1 MRIQAIEIENFVG
14 IADGRYPIGTLTRV
28 AGRNGAGKTSL
39 GRALAYALTGLR
51 PDGSAAG
58 DDYRADPA
66 KPMLV
71 TVEAD
76 GTVLRRKRTKSAGT
90 ITVDG
95 LPQTNEQLASAW
107 HMPMLAMLLQ
117 TWPGAWFALS
127 EAKQRE
133 AILSVLPAPNMAQ
146 LWESKTG
153 LASDG
158 IDWQQSA
165 AGLHAAW
172 TQKRLALEKEG
183 AKVAGQV
190 EELSR
195 AMASAPDDLPNP
207 DDTAAALNAANE
219 AEKEAGAALDQAE
232 VSRRA
237 WDRYAHDRA
246 EWTRRCETLQCTGR
260 VLNKTC
266 PTCKQ
271 PWPQEAP
278 PPPVEF
284 PPEPPEPT
292 VPEVALA
299 ALLDAQRAYAA
310 ATRARKDADANHQM
324 ALQSQSKIEVNER
337 KERLESTLVALRSR
351 YAEAKTIETQLHPK
365 TGIWAD
371 ALRAQLA
378 LISLEGYTFDTEND
392 GFRVR
397 IARTGVPVAAASSGE
412 RIKFCLALS
421 AFIADLC
428 QPPLRVVF
436 VEHADLLDAVPR
448 LAGFQLIGERVA
460 KTGDFAVEVVVP

>member
-1 MRIQAIEIENFVG
+1 VKIQAIEIENFVG

-51 PDGSAAG
+51 PDGSAAA

-66 KPMLV
+66 KPMQV
-71 TVEAD
+71 TIEAD
-76 GTVLRRKRTKSAGT
+76 GTVLRRKRTKSAGS
-90 ITVDG
+90 IFVDG

-107 HMPMLAMLLQ
+107 HMTPLAMLIQ
-117 TWPGAWFALS
+117 TWPGAWFSLS

-133 AILSVLPAPNMAQ
+133 MILSVLPAPDMRAVY
-146 LWESKTG
+146 EKTTG
-153 LASDG
+153 ASADG
-158 IDWQQSA
+158 IDFSQSA
-165 AGLHAAW
+165 AALHAAW
-172 TQKRLALEKEG
+172 TQKRLALEKE
-183 AKVAGQV
+183 AA
-190 EELSR
+190 
-195 AMASAPDDLPNP
+195 
-207 DDTAAALNAANE
+207 TAAAKALE
-219 AEKEAGAALDQAE
+219 ASEERLRIATE
-232 VSRRA
+232 SRRA
-237 WDRYAHDRA
+237 WDRYANDRA
-246 EWTRRCETLQCTGR
+246 DWTRRCETLQCTGR

-271 PWPQEAP
+271 PWPQSEP
-278 PPPVEF
+278 PPPPTM
-284 PPEPPEPT
+284 PPEPAAPS

-299 ALLDAQRAYAA
+299 DLLDAQREANALA
-310 ATRARKDADANHQM
+310 RARREAEAAHRV
-324 ALQSQSKIEVNER
+324 ALESQSSIEINER
-337 KERLESTLVALRSR
+337 KERLETLLVDLRSQ
-351 YAEAKTIETQLHPK
+351 YADAKATEVALHPK
-365 TGIWAD
+365 TGIWAE
-371 ALRAQLA
+371 ALRAQL
-378 LISLEGYTFDTEND
+378 SLVTLDGYEFDTADD

-448 LAGFQLIGERVA
+448 LAGFQLVGERVA

>member
-1 MRIQAIEIENFVG
+1 MKIQAIEIENFVG

-28 AGRNGAGKTSL
+28 SGRNGAGKTSL

-51 PDGSAAG
+51 PDGSAAA

-66 KPMLV
+66 KPMQV
-71 TVEAD
+71 TIEAD
-76 GTVLRRKRTKSAGT
+76 GTILRRKRTKSAGS
-90 ITVDG
+90 ISVDG

-107 HMPMLAMLLQ
+107 HMTPLAMLIQ
-117 TWPGAWFALS
+117 TWPGAWFSLS

-133 AILSVLPAPNMAQ
+133 MILSVLPAPDMRAVY
-146 LWESKTG
+146 EKTTG
-153 LASDG
+153 ASADG
-158 IDWQQSA
+158 IDFSQSA
-165 AGLHAAW
+165 AALHAAW

-183 AKVAGQV
+183 AKVAGQL
-190 EELSR
+190 EEIKKQL
-195 AMASAPDDLPNP
+195 ATASETLGDPDELEETA
-207 DDTAAALNAANE
+207 TAAAKALEAAE
-219 AEKEAGAALDQAE
+219 ERLRIATE
-232 VSRRA
+232 SRRA
-237 WDRYAHDRA
+237 WDRYANDRA

-266 PTCKQ
+266 PTCGQ
-271 PWPQEAP
+271 PWPQSEP
-278 PPPVEF
+278 PPPPTM
-284 PPEPPEPT
+284 PPEPAAPT

-299 ALLDAQRAYAA
+299 DLLDAQREANALA
-310 ATRARKDADANHQM
+310 RARREAEAAHRV
-324 ALQSQSKIEVNER
+324 ALESQSSIEINER
-337 KERLESTLVALRSR
+337 KERLETLLVDLRSQ
-351 YAEAKTIETQLHPK
+351 YAVAKAAEVAIHPK
-365 TGIWAD
+365 TGIWAE
-371 ALRAQLA
+371 ALRAQL
-378 LISLEGYTFDTEND
+378 SLVTLDGYEFDTADD

-448 LAGFQLIGERVA
+448 LGGFQLVGERVA